1 MAAKTI
7 TGTWDEICQHES
19 ELQGHCL
26 QVNIL
31 PENEPMVEPKIPD
44 WIMEYAMKM
53 KNRTPEEIE
62 AVRAKVLR
70 HSPSVKAWPPGKT
83 GEDMWREI
91 KEKYP
96 VEPETE
102 EEAREL
108 DRAIEELS

>member
-1 MAAKTI
+1 MAKTI
-7 TGTWDEICQHES
+7 TGTWEEICQRQS
-19 ELQGHCL
+19 ELQGHQL
-26 QVNIL
+26 RVTIL
-31 PENEPMVEPKIPD
+31 PKQEDNPEIPD

-62 AVRAKVLR
+62 AVRAEALR
-70 HSPSVKAWPPGKT
+70 NSPPVKAWPPGKT
-83 GEDMWREI
+83 GEDLWREI

-96 VEPETE
+96 AEPETE